1 MFGENVRFEGRH
13 LARWVHENY
22 GDVGCAL
29 AIELKKVFMDEWTGE
44 LDLERMSQLG
54 DALIASG
61 PAVRKAWSAGMSVGE
76 IDLAIDRRLSEIC
89 GLLPMLQLLTP
100 INVPEQRRAFLEGDL
115 EEPEFSYRDLPDLDG
130 LADELAAINPEEATD
145 PVLIHMIRGMH
156 RELER
161 RLELL
166 ATRNTDQF
174 LLAAIE
180 QYGHVET
187 PLLELAHRVLERS
200 RRARAPTSTSTPT
213 NWRGGPTSS
222 SITIAEIFP
231 ELSTLVHVSEAVAGV
246 MVENGDLFIGIDTS
260 IAGDRVEQLL
270 HHEIGVH
277 VVTYVNGSAQPI
289 RMLSLGLSGYEET
302 QEALGVL
309 AEHLGGGL
317 RPKRL
322 RAFALRVVAADSV
335 SGRATFRE
343 TYDRLTDLGAGRNRA
358 FTTAM
363 RAHRSG
369 GMTKDALYLGGLT
382 GSSPTS
388 RRVAGSIRSWS
399 ARYPWPTSRWSPISW
414 KGVSWSTRRSGPD
427 SWNRETRSID
437 WPGSSRAPGSWSW
450 EVLPREGRDGRQR
463 RDHGAAGVQHHPAR
477 IGCPEAGP
485 RGVADGGRRPG
496 AHLNGGR
503 DGPSA

>member
-1 MFGENVRFEGRH
+1 
-13 LARWVHENY
+13 
-22 GDVGCAL
+22 
-29 AIELKKVFMDEWTGE
+29 
-44 LDLERMSQLG
+44 
-54 DALIASG
+54 
-61 PAVRKAWSAGMSVGE
+61 MSVGE
-76 IDLAIDRRLSEIC
+76 SDLAIDRRLSEIC

-100 INVPEQRRAFLEGDL
+100 TNVPEQRRAFLEGTT
-115 EEPEFSYRDLPDLDG
+115 EEPEFSYRVLPDLDG
-130 LADELAAINPEEATD
+130 LAADLAAINPEEAAD
-145 PVLIHMIRGMH
+145 PVLIHMVRGMH

-174 LLAAIE
+174 LLAAVE
-180 QYGHVET
+180 QYGHVEK
-187 PLLELAHRVLERS
+187 PLLELAQRVLEAIPPGPS
-200 RRARAPTSTSTPT
+200 ADFYVDAHELAARA
-213 NWRGGPTSS
+213 NVELDHYRRQ
-222 SITIAEIFP
+222 FP
-231 ELSTLVHVSEAVAGV
+231 ELSTLVHVSETVAGV

-309 AEHLGGGL
+309 AEHLSGGL

-322 RAFALRVVAADSV
+322 RAFALRVIAADSV

-343 TYDRLTDLGAGRNRA
+343 TYDTMVDLGAGRNRA

-382 GSSPTS
+382 RLLTYLEEGGRLDPLLVGKISLPDVPLVADLLERGVLVEPPLRPRFLES
-388 RRVAGSIRSWS
+388 REALDR
-399 ARYPWPTSRWSPISW
+399 
-414 KGVSWSTRRSGPD
+414 
-427 SWNRETRSID
+427 
-437 WPGSSRAPGSWSW
+437 
-450 EVLPREGRDGRQR
+450 L
-463 RDHGAAGVQHHPAR
+463 AR
-477 IGCPEAGP
+477 IQEGAGIPELG
-485 RGVADGGRRPG
+485 GVA
-496 AHLNGGR
+496 A
-503 DGPSA
+503 

>member
-1 MFGENVRFEGRH
+1 
-13 LARWVHENY
+13 
-22 GDVGCAL
+22 
-29 AIELKKVFMDEWTGE
+29 
-44 LDLERMSQLG
+44 
-54 DALIASG
+54 
-61 PAVRKAWSAGMSVGE
+61 MSVGE

-100 INVPEQRRAFLEGDL
+100 INVPEQRRAFLEGDV
-115 EEPEFSYRDLPDLDG
+115 EEPAFSYRDLPDLDG
-130 LADELAAINPEEATD
+130 LADELATINPEEATD

-174 LLAAIE
+174 LLASVE
-180 QYGHVET
+180 HYGHVET
-187 PLLELAHRVLERS
+187 PLLELAHQVLDEIPPGPRAEVYIGAHDLAGRANVELEHY
-200 RRARAPTSTSTPT
+200 RRR
-213 NWRGGPTSS
+213 
-222 SITIAEIFP
+222 FP

-289 RMLSLGLSGYEET
+289 RMLSLGLAGYEET

-317 RPKRL
+317 PPKRL

-343 TYDRLTDLGAGRNRA
+343 TYDRLIDLGAGRNRA

-382 GSSPTS
+382 RLLTYLQEGGLLDPLLVGKISLADEPLVADLLERGVLVEPPLRPRFLES
-388 RRVAGSIRSWS
+388 REALDRL
-399 ARYPWPTSRWSPISW
+399 ARI
-414 KGVSWSTRRSGPD
+414 K
-427 SWNRETRSID
+427 
-437 WPGSSRAPGSWSW
+437 
-450 EVLPREGRDGRQR
+450 DG
-463 RDHGAAGVQHHPAR
+463 AGVLEL
-477 IGCPEAGP
+477 G
-485 RGVADGGRRPG
+485 GVA
-496 AHLNGGR
+496 A
-503 DGPSA
+503 